1 MSVPWLDLRLQG
13 DPRLIIG
20 YRQRS
25 GIISCRRV
33 ELHEETFSFFKE
45 VADNAI
51 SQIQTLTRRQ
61 YAYFGALEEDEYFFL
76 ETANIPNRQVSK
88 RRRHSI
94 INQTSQNDY
103 PNGSRQGNTPGTEEL
118 ASAIT
123 MVDETDNH
131 PVLSD
136 DELRSGKK
144 MQLYMISY
152 STDSGYIGFIRK
164 SNPQKSISPGNRY
177 FQYGETLKNVST
189 PDFVFDD
196 KIDLIVG
203 PDEVAIF
210 SDKVVQIIFRDVKL
224 VLEGVEDNVKTVVD
238 VFEDQ
243 LPLTETGKMLLN
255 KFCGKNPTNAKRI
268 HELVQHRIAD
278 LMLDPDSF
286 TRALSRH
293 NLNHLLSDDDEI
305 NLTIESIPS
314 FFDFLEGRLFNDD
327 HTQEP
332 RRADRYSKRR

>member
-1 MSVPWLDLRLQG
+1 MSVPWLDLHLQG
-13 DPRLIIG
+13 DPRLIVG
-20 YRQRS
+20 YRQPS
-25 GIISCRRV
+25 GIISCRQV
-33 ELHEETFSFFKE
+33 ELHKETFSFFKE
-45 VADNAI
+45 VTNNAI
-51 SQIQTLTRRQ
+51 SRIQNLTRRQ
-61 YAYFGALEEDEYFFL
+61 YAHFGALEEGEYFFL
-76 ETANIPNRQVSK
+76 ETANIPKRPASK
-88 RRRHSI
+88 RQRHST
-94 INQTSQNDY
+94 INQTPQNDY
-103 PNGSRQGNTPGTEEL
+103 PDRSRQRNTPGTEEL

-131 PVLSD
+131 LVLSD

-152 STDSGYIGFIRK
+152 STDLGYIGFIRK
-164 SNPQKSISPGNRY
+164 SNPQKSISPGHRF
-177 FQYGETLKNVST
+177 FQYGEALKKVRT

-203 PDEVAIF
+203 PDEIAIF
-210 SDKVVQIIFRDVKL
+210 SDKVVQVIFRDVKL
-224 VLEGVEDNVKTVVD
+224 VLESVEENINTVVN
-238 VFEDQ
+238 VFKNQ
-243 LPLTETGKMLLN
+243 LPMTEPGKVLLN
-255 KFCGKNPTNAKRI
+255 EFCGKNPTNAKRI

-293 NLNHLLSDDDEI
+293 NLNHLLSDDGEI
-305 NLTIESIPS
+305 NLTVESIPS

>member
-20 YRQRS
+20 YRQPS

-33 ELHEETFSFFKE
+33 ELHEETFRFFKE
-45 VADNAI
+45 VTNNAI
-51 SQIQTLTRRQ
+51 SRIQTLTRRQ

-76 ETANIPNRQVSK
+76 KNSVIPERPLLNRGRS
-88 RRRHSI
+88 
-94 INQTSQNDY
+94 
-103 PNGSRQGNTPGTEEL
+103 PGTTEL
-118 ASAIT
+118 ASAIK
-123 MVDETDNH
+123 MVKETDNH
-131 PVLSD
+131 PVLSI
-136 DELRSGKK
+136 DELRAGKK

-152 STDSGYIGFIRK
+152 YTDLGYIGFIRK
-164 SNPQKSISPGNRY
+164 SNPQKSISSGHRY
-177 FQYGETLKNVST
+177 FQYGEALKKVST

-210 SDKVVQIIFRDVKL
+210 SDKVVQVIFRDVKL
-224 VLEGVEDNVKTVVD
+224 VIESVNDNVNQVID
-238 VFEDQ
+238 IFENQ
-243 LPLTETGKMLLN
+243 LPFTETGKELLYE
-255 KFCGKNPTNAKRI
+255 FCSKGTTNAKRI
-268 HELVQHRIAD
+268 YELIQGRIAD
-278 LMLDPDSF
+278 LILDQNNFAD
-286 TRALSRH
+286 ALSRH
-293 NLNHLLSDDDEI
+293 NLSHLLSDDGEI